1 MEGISPKIR
10 FLLRH
15 GHLRTSV
22 LSAVLAVLILC
33 LTILCLGPAALAQ
46 TSTTGLLKGQV
57 TDPSGRAVA
66 NADVRATNEAT
77 HEERAVKSGQDGS
90 YVIPLLPPGR
100 YQVDIEASGF
110 ARATLKGVILT
121 VTETTV
127 ENVPLKVGTTS
138 TTVEV
143 KVAAPLVET
152 STNALGDVVTGEQVE
167 SLPLVNRNF
176 TQIMT
181 LSAGVV
187 ASVTDATEVG
197 RGSGGLIPTNEGQ
210 GENINGARASDINFR
225 MDGVDVNDY
234 DGSGAGV
241 PIPNPDTIQEFK
253 VQTAM
258 YDAEYGRDAGANVNL
273 VTKTGSNAFHGNVFE
288 FWRNDVLNANDF
300 FQNLNGAPRPELKQN
315 QFGGTFGGPI
325 VKDKLFFFTSYQGTR
340 QVNGVHNRE
349 TFYSPLTTNDRSA
362 ASIAALFAGQ
372 QGLQYIFG
380 PPGFGP
386 AIDPTNSP
394 GDVFPYNINPVALTL
409 LQETL
414 PNGQFLF
421 PTANPAN
428 NLVSLSSPSHF
439 REDQVMANFDYIQ
452 SQKNTIQG
460 RFFTAPSKVID
471 PFGYGTGNG
480 ANLPGTPS
488 TDKSSYLVASL
499 SDNYMVTPNLFNQVR
514 LGYDRI
520 SARITPDSP
529 FTFSGLG
536 VDSSAQNN
544 SQPSI
549 TIAGSDNFNAGIY
562 SPNTQDLFN
571 FEDDIAWVHGHHSFR
586 FGGGV
591 VRNYLVNSGE
601 QYYGQVTFP
610 SWPDFLLGMNGVEN
624 GTAGIPVFPPNGFSN
639 VQDSVELLG
648 VLAGHGR
655 TWEISAYGQDDW
667 RVTPK
672 LTLNLGLRWEWLP
685 PFTNLGG
692 RATNI
697 NPALINPNPPDGGS
711 VAGYVVPANWP
722 FPVPTGVVKSG
733 INGFVPGSGN
743 NTWGPRLGFAW
754 SVLPSDKFVV
764 RGGYGIYYSA
774 VTGNSQFQSI
784 PGLPWALIG
793 VFFPP
798 YNGSASWQ
806 QPFQEP
812 IPPASQFPFFD
823 PYTPDS
829 DLSSIA
835 TQQTI
840 RPAITQQ
847 FALNVQTAITPTLA
861 LQLGFVGSNSNHL
874 IYSHSI
880 NQAGSATPQNPI
892 RGETSNNLS
901 NIALRVPYEGW
912 DPAGFQGQGSWG
924 RSNFNAME
932 VTLKKNVS
940 HGLQFLAAYTW
951 SKTMSTGAANIVGS
965 TFGGGTIG
973 DQNNLYAGYGEANFS
988 RPQRLIASAIYELP
1002 KVGNRSGF
1010 LGKMTNGWALSTV
1023 VTLQSGTPLTFLNTN
1038 SNNVFGTTSDFAYF
1052 NPTNTGCNDALGI
1065 GGSVRNRIGEFF
1077 NTACFTE
1084 PPVISPADGGT
1095 GFGNT
1100 RPGLMRGPNQ
1110 HNVDL
1115 SLRKTTRLAERAN
1128 LEFRAEF
1135 FNAFNSTQY
1144 SNPDTNYSDFVPREV
1159 NGQIVNVG
1167 QFGQITG
1174 TTVAPR
1180 VGQLALK
1187 LNF

>member
-1 MEGISPKIR
+1 MEGAMEGISSKFR

-15 GHLRTSV
+15 GHLRTSI
-22 LSAVLAVLILC
+22 LSAVLAVLILW
-33 LTILCLGPAALAQ
+33 LVPATFAQ
-46 TSTTGLLKGQV
+46 TSTTGLLKGQI

-77 HEERAVKSGQDGS
+77 HEERVVKSGQDGS
-90 YVIPLLPPGR
+90 YVIPLLPPGS
-100 YQVDIEASGF
+100 YQVYVDAGGF
-110 ARATLKGVILT
+110 ARVALKGVVLT
-121 VTETTV
+121 VTETTI
-127 ENVPLKVGTTS
+127 ENVSLKVGTTS

-143 KVAAPLVET
+143 KVAAPVVET
-152 STNALGDVVTGEQVE
+152 STNALGDVVTGEQVQ

-187 ASVTDATEVG
+187 AGVTDATELG
-197 RGSGGLIPTNEGQ
+197 RGSGGQIPTAELQGQ
-210 GENINGARASDINFR
+210 NVNGARASDINFR

-234 DGSGAGV
+234 DASGAGV

-253 VQTAM
+253 VQTGM

-273 VTKTGSNAFHGNVFE
+273 VTKSGSNHFHGSVFE

-300 FQNLNGAPRPELKQN
+300 FLNENGVSRPELKQN
-315 QFGGTFGGPI
+315 QFGGTLGGPI
-325 VKDKLFFFTSYQGTR
+325 IKDKLFFFGSYQGTR
-340 QVNGVHNRE
+340 QVNGVAGRQ

-362 ASIAALFAGQ
+362 ASLGALFAGQ

-386 AIDPTNSP
+386 PIAADGS
-394 GDVFPYNINPVALTL
+394 NINPVALSL
-409 LQETL
+409 LQLKL
-414 PNGQFLF
+414 PNGQYLF
-421 PTANPAN
+421 PTANPATD
-428 NLVSLSSPSHF
+428 LVSLSQSATF
-439 REDQVMANFDYIQ
+439 NENQYMGNFDYIQ

-460 RFFTAPSKVID
+460 RFFTALSNTTN
-471 PFGYGTGNG
+471 PFGGSGG
-480 ANLPGTPS
+480 NLPGAPS
-488 TDKSSYLVASL
+488 TNNLNYVVASL
-499 SDNYMVTPNLFNQVR
+499 TDNYIFRSNLFNQIRV
-514 LGYDRI
+514 GYDRI
-520 SARITPDSP
+520 SSVTTPHSP
-529 FTFSGLG
+529 FTFSGLN

-544 SQPSI
+544 DKPSV

-562 SPNTQDLFN
+562 APSAQDLFSL
-571 FEDDIAWVHGHHSFR
+571 EDDVAWVRGRHSFR

-591 VRNYLVNSGE
+591 IRSFLVNSGE
-601 QYYGQVTFP
+601 EYYGQVTFP
-610 SWPDFLLGMNGVEN
+610 SWPDFLLGMNGAQN

-639 VQDSVELLG
+639 VLDSLQLLG
-648 VLAGHGR
+648 VLAGHAR

-667 RVTPK
+667 RVNSK

-697 NPALINPNPPDGGS
+697 NPALINPNPPDAGS
-711 VAGYVVPANWP
+711 VAGYVVPANWNH
-722 FPVPTGVVKSG
+722 PVPAGVVKSG

-743 NTWGPRLGFAW
+743 NTWGPRIGFAW
-754 SVLPSDKFVV
+754 SALPNNDRVVV

-784 PGLPWALIG
+784 PGLPWALID

-798 YNGSASWQ
+798 FNGSASWA
-806 QPFQEP
+806 QPFHEP
-812 IPPASQFPFFD
+812 IPPLSQFPFFD
-823 PYTPDS
+823 PYSPFT

-835 TQQTI
+835 TQLSI

-847 FALNVQTAITPTLA
+847 LSFNVQTEITPTMS
-861 LQLGFVGSNSNHL
+861 LQIGYVGSNTNHL

-880 NQAGSATPQNPI
+880 NQAGLATPGNPI
-892 RGETSNNLS
+892 RGETTSTLS
-901 NIALRVPYEGW
+901 NLALRVPYEGW
-912 DPAGFQGQGSWG
+912 DPAGFQGQGSEG

-932 VTLKKNVS
+932 VTLKKNMS

-951 SKTMSTGAANIVGS
+951 SRTLSTGAANVVGS

-988 RPQRLIASAIYELP
+988 RPQRLIVSAIYELP
-1002 KVGNRSGF
+1002 GFNHGSGF
-1010 LGKMTNGWALSTV
+1010 AGKISSGWAVSTV

-1038 SNNVFGTTSDFAYF
+1038 SNNLFGTSSDFAYLD
-1052 NPTNTGCNDALGI
+1052 PTNAGCNGSIGL
-1065 GGSVRNRIGEFF
+1065 GGSVSSRLNEYF
-1077 NTACFTE
+1077 NVNCFTD
-1084 PPVISPADGGT
+1084 PPVISPDGGT

-1100 RPGLMRGPNQ
+1100 KPGILRGPAQ

-1115 SLRKTTRLAERAN
+1115 SLRKTTRLTEHMG

-1135 FNAFNSTQY
+1135 FNAFNSTQFG
-1144 SNPDTNYSDFVPREV
+1144 NPDTTFSDGAPA
-1159 NGQIVNVG
+1159 
-1167 QFGQITG
+1167 FGQITS
-1174 TTVAPR
+1174 TSVAPR

>member
-1 MEGISPKIR
+1 MEGISPKGR
-10 FLLRH
+10 FVRWQDRLRISM
-15 GHLRTSV
+15 LW
-22 LSAVLAVLILC
+22 AVSILC
-33 LTILCLGPAALAQ
+33 LIPAAGAQ

-57 TDPSGRAVA
+57 ADPSGRAIA

-77 HEERAVKSGQDGS
+77 HEERVVKSGADGS
-90 YVIPLLPPGR
+90 YVIPLLPPGS
-100 YQVDIEASGF
+100 YQVGIDASGF
-110 ARATLKGVILT
+110 AHADLKGVVLT

-127 ENVPLKVGTTS
+127 ENVSLKVGTTS
-138 TTVEV
+138 TIVEV
-143 KVAAPLVET
+143 KVEAPVVET
-152 STNALGDVVTGEQVE
+152 TTNALGDVVTGEQVQ

-187 ASVTDATEVG
+187 AGVTKADEVG
-197 RGSGGLIPTNEGQ
+197 RGSGGEIPTNEGA

-325 VKDKLFFFTSYQGTR
+325 IKNKLLFFTSYQGTR
-340 QVNGVHNRE
+340 QVNGVFNRV

-362 ASIAALFAGQ
+362 PSIAALFAGQ

-386 AIDPTNSP
+386 AIDPSNSP

-421 PTANPAN
+421 PTANPTN
-428 NLVSLSSPSHF
+428 DLVSLSSPSHF

-460 RFFTAPSKVID
+460 RFFTAPSTLTD
-471 PFGYGTGNG
+471 PFGYGTPNG

-488 TDKSSYLVASL
+488 TNKSTYLVASL
-499 SDNYMVTPNLFNQVR
+499 SDNYMFTPTLFNQVR
-514 LGYDRI
+514 VGYDRI
-520 SARITPDSP
+520 SARTTPDSP

-536 VDSSAQNN
+536 VDSSAQNDQ
-544 SQPSI
+544 QPSV

-562 SPNTQDLFN
+562 SPNAQDLFN
-571 FEDDIAWVHGHHSFR
+571 FEDDIAWVRGHHSFR
-586 FGGGV
+586 FGAGV

-610 SWPDFLLGMNGVEN
+610 SWPDFLLGMNGVQN
-624 GTAGIPVFPPNGFSN
+624 GTAGIPVFPPDGFSN
-639 VQDSVELLG
+639 VLDSVELLG

-697 NPALINPNPPDGGS
+697 NPALINPNPPDEGS
-711 VAGYVVPANWP
+711 LAGYVVPANWP
-722 FPVPTGVVKSG
+722 FPVPDGVVKSG

-754 SVLPSDKFVV
+754 SALPNSDKIVV

-798 YNGSASWQ
+798 FNGSASWQ

-812 IPPASQFPFFD
+812 IPPLSQFPFFD

-835 TQQTI
+835 TQLSI

-847 FALNVQTAITPTLA
+847 FAFNVQTAITPTLA
-861 LQLGFVGSNSNHL
+861 LQLGYVGSNSNHL

-880 NQAGSATPQNPI
+880 NQAGSATPGNPI
-892 RGETSNNLS
+892 RGETTNTLS

-924 RSNFNAME
+924 RSNFNALE

-951 SKTMSTGAANIVGS
+951 SKTMSTGAANVVGS

-988 RPQRLIASAIYELP
+988 RPQRLIVSAIYELP
-1002 KVGNRSGF
+1002 AFDHGSGF
-1010 LGKMTNGWALSTV
+1010 AAKISSGWALSTV
-1023 VTLQSGTPLTFLNTN
+1023 VTLQSGTPLTFFNTN
-1038 SNNVFGTTSDFAYF
+1038 SNNLFGTSSDFAYLDL
-1052 NPTNTGCNDALGI
+1052 TNSGCNGSI
-1065 GGSVRNRIGEFF
+1065 GVGGSVRSRLNEYF
-1077 NTACFTE
+1077 NVNCFTD
-1084 PPVISPADGGT
+1084 PPAISSDGGT

-1100 RPGLMRGPNQ
+1100 KPGMLRGPAQ

-1115 SLRKTTRLAERAN
+1115 SLRKTTKLAERMG

-1144 SNPDTNYSDFVPREV
+1144 GNPDTTFSDGSPA
-1159 NGQIVNVG
+1159 
-1167 QFGQITG
+1167 FGQITS
-1174 TTVAPR
+1174 TSVAPR